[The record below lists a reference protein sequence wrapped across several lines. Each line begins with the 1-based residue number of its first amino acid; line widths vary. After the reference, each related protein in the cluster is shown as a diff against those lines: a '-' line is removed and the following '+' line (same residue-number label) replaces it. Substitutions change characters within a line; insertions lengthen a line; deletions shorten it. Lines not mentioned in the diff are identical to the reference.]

1 MNRYVVFPLQMWMSA
16 VWLTVY
22 AIKMQAVTIQKGDL
36 LVIAIK
42 DFMVMEVI
50 AQVRI
55 PLSLK

>member
-22 AIKMQAVTIQKGDL
+22 AIKMQGVTIQKGDL

-55 PLSLK
+55 PLFLK